1 MTGSFTDNSDMLD
14 RKTTRSI
21 CNAVGERLAQSI
33 RPEPRLSSQLQ
44 ELVDEMSKRER
55 DGLSRY

>member
-1 MTGSFTDNSDMLD
+1 MTGSFADTSDILD

-44 ELVDEMSKRER
+44 ELVDEMGKRER
-55 DGLSRY
+55 DGRSRY